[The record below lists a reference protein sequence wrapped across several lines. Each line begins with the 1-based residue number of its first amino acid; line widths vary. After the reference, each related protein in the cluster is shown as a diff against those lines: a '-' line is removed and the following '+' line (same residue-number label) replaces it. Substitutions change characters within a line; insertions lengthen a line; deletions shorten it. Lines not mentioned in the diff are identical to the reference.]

1 MDAWGADR
9 AIARF
14 SALQRAEI
22 AEICVR
28 HRRSNQVVVRF
39 SALQRAEIA
48 EIWYVYGYKDSERGF
63 SALQRAEIA
72 EIIVW

>member
-1 MDAWGADR
+1 M
-9 AIARF
+9 RF

-22 AEICVR
+22 AEIPLPRSPVR
-28 HRRSNQVVVRF
+28 QTGRRF

-48 EIWYVYGYKDSERGF
+48 EMRSGFLYQLSFESF

-72 EIIVW
+72 EM